1 MWFTAPENTFRMSS
15 FRTKK
20 WKRKYALSKNGNG
33 ANERNGTIDK
43 KETSMAKDVPANNW
57 EFVPFNPALFG
68 GSGSGRRSVPDSP
81 VDEPDLAIA
90 VAAASASSRVSMTPS
105 PGPSPPGSRPNS
117 RPPSWLAA
125 LPHHFVIEEL
135 EENLEGSCKYS
146 FFFDRI

>member
-20 WKRKYALSKNGNG
+20 WKRKYALSKNGGSTGN
-33 ANERNGTIDK
+33 NEKPEKNDK
-43 KETSMAKDVPANNW
+43 KDNNASKGVPANNW
-57 EFVPFNPALFG
+57 EYVAFNPG
-68 GSGSGRRSVPDSP
+68 ITGRRSVPDSP
-81 VDEPDLAIA
+81 IDEPDLAISCSN
-90 VAAASASSRVSMTPS
+90 ASANPKVSMQPS

-135 EENLEGSCKYS
+135 EENQEVYEE
-146 FFFDRI
+146 